1 MDAARDP
8 DTTDAE
14 TAMYQA
20 ISELPQP
27 NRDTLAYL
35 IVHLQAVASNSKVWT
50 LHSQLTFLPL
60 FSWLL
65 DFFSEYNRQFLE
77 DSERWFSFRKFE
89 NEIPE
94 FQFRI
99 SKEVSVQ
106 RH

>member
-50 LHSQLTFLPL
+50 LHKQL
-60 FSWLL
+60 
-65 DFFSEYNRQFLE
+65 
-77 DSERWFSFRKFE
+77 
-89 NEIPE
+89 I
-94 FQFRI
+94 
-99 SKEVSVQ
+99 
-106 RH
+106 

>member
-50 LHSQLTFLPL
+50 DTTILIFFL
-60 FSWLL
+60 LL
-65 DFFSEYNRQFLE
+65 QQQIWRLVA
-77 DSERWFSFRKFE
+77 
-89 NEIPE
+89 I
-94 FQFRI
+94 
-99 SKEVSVQ
+99 
-106 RH
+106 